1 MGACVL
7 GFAAGALGTLSPCV
21 LPLLPLVVAG
31 AVERH
36 RLGPLVLAAGL
47 AGSATAVGLAV
58 ALLGFALDRDTVR
71 LVAGALLLLV
81 GAALALARV
90 DSALLR
96 ATTPIAV
103 RTAPLLQRWRPRALA
118 GQLVV
123 GALLGALWTPCGGP
137 TLGGAI
143 GLAAQRRSLG
153 AAAAV
158 MAAYS
163 AGAVV
168 PLLLLAYGSRRL
180 LARPERLARLARVGK
195 PAIGA
200 VLILVGALT
209 VTGADAL
216 LEAHLLD
223 AMPTWLIDLTTRL

>member
-1 MGACVL
+1 MGACFL

-36 RLGPLVLAAGL
+36 HLGPLVLAAGL
-47 AGSATAVGLAV
+47 AASATTIGFAV
-58 ALLGFALDRDTVR
+58 ALLGFALDRDVVR
-71 LVAGALLLLV
+71 VAAGALLLVV
-81 GAALALARV
+81 GAVLLIARLDVALA
-90 DSALLR
+90 R
-96 ATTPIAV
+96 ATTPLAA
-103 RTAPLLQRWRPRALA
+103 RAAALLARLGPRGLA
-118 GQLVV
+118 GQAVV

-163 AGAVV
+163 VGAVV
-168 PLLLLAYGSRRL
+168 PVLLLAYGSRRL
-180 LARPERLARLARVGK
+180 VARPDRLARVMRVGK
-195 PAIGA
+195 PA
-200 VLILVGALT
+200 VGALLVLVGVLS
-209 VTGADAL
+209 VTGADKA
-216 LEAHLLD
+216 LEARLLD
-223 AMPTWLIDLTTRL
+223 VMPAWLVDLTTRL

>member
-1 MGACVL
+1 MGACFL

-36 RLGPLVLAAGL
+36 HLGPLVLAAGL
-47 AGSATAVGLAV
+47 AASATTIGFAV
-58 ALLGFALDRDTVR
+58 ALLGFALDRDVVR
-71 LVAGALLLLV
+71 VAAGALLLVV
-81 GAALALARV
+81 GAVLLIARLDVALA
-90 DSALLR
+90 R
-96 ATTPIAV
+96 ATTPLAA
-103 RTAPLLQRWRPRALA
+103 RAAALLARLGPRGLA
-118 GQLVV
+118 GQAVV

-163 AGAVV
+163 VGAVV
-168 PLLLLAYGSRRL
+168 PVLLLAYGSRRL
-180 LARPERLARLARVGK
+180 VARPDRLDHMEG
-195 PAIGA
+195 PA
-200 VLILVGALT
+200 
-209 VTGADAL
+209 
-216 LEAHLLD
+216 
-223 AMPTWLIDLTTRL
+223 

>member
-36 RLGPLVLAAGL
+36 RLGPVVLAAGL
-47 AGSATAVGLAV
+47 AVSATAVGFAV
-58 ALLGFALDRDTVR
+58 ALLGFTLDRDLVR
-71 LVAGALLLLV
+71 VVAGALLILVGGVLLV
-81 GAALALARV
+81 ARLDVAL
-90 DSALLR
+90 SR
-96 ATTPIAV
+96 ATTPIAG
-103 RTAPLLQRWRPRALA
+103 RAAQLLARLGPRGLA

-123 GALLGALWTPCGGP
+123 GALLGTLWTPCGGP

-163 AGAVV
+163 LGAVV
-168 PLLLLAYGSRRL
+168 PVLLLAYGSRRL
-180 LARPERLARLARVGK
+180 LARPDRLARVTRIGK
-195 PAIGA
+195 PA
-200 VLILVGALT
+200 VGALLVLVGVLS
-209 VTGADAL
+209 VTGGDKIV
-216 LEAHLLD
+216 ESRLLD
-223 AMPTWLIDLTTRL
+223 VMPAWLVDLTTRL

>member
-1 MGACVL
+1 MGACLL

-36 RLGPLVLAAGL
+36 RLGPLVLAGGL
-47 AGSATAVGLAV
+47 AASATVLGFAV
-58 ALLGFALDRDTVR
+58 ALLGFTLDRDLVR
-71 LVAGALLLLV
+71 VVAGTLLVLV
-81 GAALALARV
+81 GAVLLIARLDVALARAT
-90 DSALLR
+90 SPIAARAAALLAR
-96 ATTPIAV
+96 
-103 RTAPLLQRWRPRALA
+103 LGPRGLA

-143 GLAAQRRSLG
+143 GLAAQRRSLA

-163 AGAVV
+163 LGAVV
-168 PLLLLAYGSRRL
+168 PVLLLAYGSRRL
-180 LARPERLARLARVGK
+180 VTRPERFARITRIAK
-195 PAIGA
+195 PAVG
-200 VLILVGALT
+200 VLLVLVGMLSI
-209 VTGADAL
+209 TGGDKI
-216 LEAHLLD
+216 LESRLLD
-223 AMPTWLIDLTTRL
+223 VMPAWLVDLTTRL

>member
-1 MGACVL
+1 MGACLL

-47 AGSATAVGLAV
+47 AGSATVLGFAV
-58 ALLGFALDRDTVR
+58 ALLGFTLDRDLVR
-71 LVAGALLLLV
+71 VVAGTLLVLVGAVLLIARLDVALARATSPIAARAGALL
-81 GAALALARV
+81 AR
-90 DSALLR
+90 LG
-96 ATTPIAV
+96 
-103 RTAPLLQRWRPRALA
+103 PRGLA

-143 GLAAQRRSLG
+143 GLAAQRRSLA

-163 AGAVV
+163 LGAVV
-168 PLLLLAYGSRRL
+168 PVLLLAYGSRRL
-180 LARPERLARLARVGK
+180 VARPDRFARITRIAK
-195 PAIGA
+195 PAVG
-200 VLILVGALT
+200 VLLVLVGMLSI
-209 VTGADAL
+209 TGGDKV
-216 LEAHLLD
+216 LESRLLD
-223 AMPTWLIDLTTRL
+223 VMPAWLVDLTTRL

>member
-21 LPLLPLVVAG
+21 LPLLPVVIAG
-31 AVERH
+31 AMARH

-47 AGSATAVGLAV
+47 AASATVVGFGV
-58 ALLGFALDRDTVR
+58 ALLGWALDRDTVR
-71 LVAGALLLLV
+71 FVAGALLVLV
-81 GAALALARV
+81 GAVLLLARL
-90 DSALLR
+90 DRALVR

-163 AGAVV
+163 IGAIV

-180 LARPERLARLARVGK
+180 LARPERLVHVTRVGK

-200 VLILVGALT
+200 LLVLVGVLT

-216 LEAHLLD
+216 LEARVLD
-223 AMPTWLIDLTTRL
+223 VMPAWLIDLTTRL

>member
-47 AGSATAVGLAV
+47 AASATIVGLSV
-58 ALLGFALDRDTVR
+58 ALLGFTLDRDVVR
-71 LVAGALLLLV
+71 IVAGVILVLV
-81 GAALALARV
+81 GAVLLVARLDTAL
-90 DSALLR
+90 SR
-96 ATTPIAV
+96 ATTPIAA
-103 RTAPLLQRWRPRALA
+103 RAAALLARLGPRGLA
-118 GQLVV
+118 GQLLV

-163 AGAVV
+163 VGAV
-168 PLLLLAYGSRRL
+168 
-180 LARPERLARLARVGK
+180 ARVTRVGK
-195 PAIGA
+195 PA
-200 VLILVGALT
+200 VGALLVLFGVLS
-209 VTGADAL
+209 VTGADKAI
-216 LEAHLLD
+216 ETRLLD
-223 AMPTWLIDLTTRL
+223 VMPAWLVELTTRL

>member
-1 MGACVL
+1 MGACLL

-36 RLGPLVLAAGL
+36 RLGPVVLAAGL
-47 AGSATAVGLAV
+47 AASATAVGFAV
-58 ALLGFALDRDTVR
+58 ALLGFSLDRDVLR
-71 LVAGALLLLV
+71 LVAGALLILV
-81 GAALALARV
+81 GAVLLVARLDV
-90 DSALLR
+90 AFAR
-96 ATTPIAV
+96 AATPIAG
-103 RTAPLLQRWRPRALA
+103 RAAALLNRLGPRGLA
-118 GQLVV
+118 GQLLV

-163 AGAVV
+163 VGAVV
-168 PLLLLAYGSRRL
+168 PVLALAYGSRRL
-180 LARPERLARLARVGK
+180 VARPDRLARVTRVGK
-195 PAIGA
+195 PALG
-200 VLILVGALT
+200 VLLLLFGMLS
-209 VTGADAL
+209 VTGADKI
-216 LEAHLLD
+216 LETRLLD
-223 AMPTWLIDLTTRL
+223 VVPTWLVDLTTRL

>member
-1 MGACVL
+1 MGACLL

-36 RLGPLVLAAGL
+36 RLGPVVLAAGL
-47 AGSATAVGLAV
+47 AVSATALGFAV
-58 ALLGFALDRDTVR
+58 ALLGFTFDRDLVR
-71 LVAGALLLLV
+71 VVAGALLVLV
-81 GAALALARV
+81 GAVLLIARLDVALAR
-90 DSALLR
+90 
-96 ATTPIAV
+96 ATSPIAA
-103 RTAPLLQRWRPRALA
+103 RAATLLARLGPRGLA

-158 MAAYS
+158 MASYS
-163 AGAVV
+163 VGAVV
-168 PLLLLAYGSRRL
+168 PVLLLAYGSRRL
-180 LARPERLARLARVGK
+180 VARPDRFARITRIAK
-195 PAIGA
+195 PAVG
-200 VLILVGALT
+200 VLLVLVGVLS
-209 VTGADAL
+209 VTGGDKV
-216 LEAHLLD
+216 LESRLLD
-223 AMPTWLIDLTTRL
+223 VMPAWLVDLTTRL

>member
-1 MGACVL
+1 MGACLL
-7 GFAAGALGTLSPCV
+7 GFAAGALGSLSPCV

-47 AGSATAVGLAV
+47 AASATVVGFAV
-58 ALLGFALDRDTVR
+58 ALLGFSLDRDILR

-81 GAALALARV
+81 GAVLVVARLCV
-90 DSALLR
+90 AVAR
-96 ATTPIAV
+96 AATPIAGG
-103 RTAPLLQRWRPRALA
+103 AAALLNRLGPRGLG

-163 AGAVV
+163 IGAIAPV
-168 PLLLLAYGSRRL
+168 LALAYGSRRL
-180 LARPERLARLARVGK
+180 VARPERLASITRLGK
-195 PAIGA
+195 PA
-200 VLILVGALT
+200 LGALLLLFGMLS
-209 VTGADAL
+209 VTGADKI
-216 LEAHLLD
+216 LETRLLD
-223 AMPTWLIDLTTRL
+223 VMPAWLVDL